1 MLCLLCSL
9 KLMEQDTCN
18 LKEEEQKAATK
29 IKEINIQK
37 AKLVTEL
44 TNLMKVRDIFLI
56 LAIFYCK

>member
-1 MLCLLCSL
+1 
-9 KLMEQDTCN
+9 MEQDTCN

-37 AKLVTEL
+37 AKLVAEL